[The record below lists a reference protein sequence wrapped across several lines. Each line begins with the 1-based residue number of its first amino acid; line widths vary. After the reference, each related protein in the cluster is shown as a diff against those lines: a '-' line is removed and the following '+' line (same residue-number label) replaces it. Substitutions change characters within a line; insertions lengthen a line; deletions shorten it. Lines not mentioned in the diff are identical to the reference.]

1 MAGHVKYTKG
11 KVENEP
17 WNLLQ
22 TINIVLED
30 VQGKKVALA
39 LHRGGQDVRQ
49 LVDSLA
55 GEKSS
60 EFCQVKCVMKG
71 WMGFH
76 CDHTCL
82 ISFEASAVA
91 FKIQPMLGISSPA
104 FGIHLM

>member
-11 KVENEP
+11 KVEDEP

-39 LHRGGQDVRQ
+39 LHRSGQDVRQ

-55 GEKSS
+55 GEKSG

-71 WMGFH
+71 LMGFYR
-76 CDHTCL
+76 DPTCL

-91 FKIQPMLGISSPA
+91 LKIQASSGISSPS

>member
-1 MAGHVKYTKG
+1 MYTKG

-22 TINIVLED
+22 IIHIVLED
-30 VQGKKVALA
+30 VQGKKVALT

-55 GEKSS
+55 GEKSG

-76 CDHTCL
+76 CEHTCL

-91 FKIQPMLGISSPA
+91 FKIQSMSGILSPS

>member
-22 TINIVLED
+22 TNNIVLED

-49 LVDSLA
+49 LVDSLPS
-55 GEKSS
+55 EK
-60 EFCQVKCVMKG
+60 
-71 WMGFH
+71 
-76 CDHTCL
+76 
-82 ISFEASAVA
+82 
-91 FKIQPMLGISSPA
+91 
-104 FGIHLM
+104 

>member
-49 LVDSLA
+49 LVDSLPS
-55 GEKSS
+55 EK
-60 EFCQVKCVMKG
+60 
-71 WMGFH
+71 
-76 CDHTCL
+76 
-82 ISFEASAVA
+82 
-91 FKIQPMLGISSPA
+91 
-104 FGIHLM
+104 